1 MNKSEPNDN
10 STLTMQISNLK
21 HGGNV
26 YSNAKKLNL
35 LPSEIIDAS
44 ASLVPFDPP
53 QIIIDSLNSGIKN
66 LGFRYYPE
74 RNFSDLKEI
83 IGKFHG
89 INPDNILPGNGASE
103 LITWAGYEA
112 SKFGISCIP
121 SPSFIDYERSLS
133 CWNSNFVHCE
143 LPKNWG
149 NVFPQPFPLY
159 PKGDVIW
166 ITNPHNPTGQLWGK
180 NSLEAILKKYKL
192 VICDE
197 AFLSIT
203 PNGEKESLIPLTKKY
218 DNLLVLKSLTKLFNI
233 PGLRLGYIIGSSKKQ
248 GNGKSIEILSRAL
261 ARDSVFWAI
270 LLWAGLSNK
279 PNEDKGFLYSIWQP
293 FKAEYIADKK
303 KISKSQKKI
312 IQNKEPKFLSDETKE
327 GWLIDQKNIWCK
339 RFYLEKNPNADLK
352 QYVVEQTGKLLPNQP
367 PEITKE
373 LKLKIKEAKSDWKY
387 YLNNG
392 WLPTDKK
399 WD

>member
-1 MNKSEPNDN
+1 MNKSETNDYKILAMQSPN
-10 STLTMQISNLK
+10 LR

-26 YSNAKKLNL
+26 YAKAKKLNL

-53 QIIIDSLNSGIKN
+53 AILIDSLNAEIKN

-74 RNFSDLKEI
+74 RNLSDLKEI

-121 SPSFIDYERSLS
+121 SPSFVDYERSLN
-133 CWNSNFVHCE
+133 CWNSNFIHCE
-143 LPKNWG
+143 LPRNWG
-149 NVFPQPFPLY
+149 NVFPQSFPLH

-180 NSLEAILKKYKL
+180 YSLEKIIKKYKL

-203 PNGEKESLIPLTKKY
+203 PNGDKESLIPLIQKY
-218 DNLLVLKSLTKLFNI
+218 DNLLVLRSLTKIFNI
-233 PGLRLGYIIGSSKKQ
+233 PGLRLGYVIGSSKTLKKWKINRDPWPLNSFAIKA
-248 GNGKSIEILSRAL
+248 GIEL
-261 ARDSVFWAI
+261 
-270 LLWAGLSNK
+270 LSNK
-279 PNEDKGFLYSIWQP
+279 KFYEKWTRQIHRWINVERESVFKKLSKIESLKVHKSSTNFFLIESKTSLSPNIKYLENKGILLRECTSFKFLDDKWARISLQS
-293 FKAEYIADKK
+293 KK
-303 KISKSQKKI
+303 NNTLLCNE
-312 IQNKEPKFLSDETKE
+312 IQNSF
-327 GWLIDQKNIWCK
+327 
-339 RFYLEKNPNADLK
+339 
-352 QYVVEQTGKLLPNQP
+352 
-367 PEITKE
+367 
-373 LKLKIKEAKSDWKY
+373 
-387 YLNNG
+387 
-392 WLPTDKK
+392 KK
-399 WD
+399 